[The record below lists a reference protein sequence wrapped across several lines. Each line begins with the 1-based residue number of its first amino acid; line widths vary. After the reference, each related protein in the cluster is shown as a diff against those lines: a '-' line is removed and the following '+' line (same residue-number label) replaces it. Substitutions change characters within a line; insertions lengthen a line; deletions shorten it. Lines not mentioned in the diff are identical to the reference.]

1 MLPSLAG
8 NRGRVEHWEACGR
21 AFLFFC
27 PSYDLRKSA
36 MLFWSQ
42 PVIGRA
48 QTMDQ
53 FNAGYWQL
61 GLLALLF
68 AGLQVWWIGGTLRRN
83 RQRDLARPMSG
94 REFKRSLERIFKD
107 S

>member
-1 MLPSLAG
+1 M
-8 NRGRVEHWEACGR
+8 V
-21 AFLFFC
+21 
-27 PSYDLRKSA
+27 
-36 MLFWSQ
+36 FWSQ

-94 REFKRSLERIFKD
+94 GSSSVRWRGFLKTPEPGGEAA
-107 S
+107 